1 MDNSVDATI
10 STTGNVVEMS
20 LDERF
25 ATIRR
30 IGPGS
35 IDKDEEVRMLL
46 EKKAAPVCYVWC
58 DPSPSVHIAQ
68 GIMMVLNVNKIVKA
82 GCRVKI
88 LMADWLICSYTQQI
102 RRCYMIEVWKA
113 AGLELNGVEFM
124 WLSDEIN
131 RRSHEYWTLVID
143 FARNNTLGRM
153 IRCWDKTFE
162 YALTVYEKPADPYD
176 RPDVVATMIFEP
188 CMQCAAVLLPKADIW
203 LSSMDHDEDLED
215 VRELT
220 REYCRDMKGEN
231 RPIILSHNKLPNLIE
246 DDEFGNIGYPAW
258 AIFMEDREQNLSVKV
273 RKAFCPEE
281 VAQGNPCMEYIRYI
295 VFPWFGHC
303 EVPGKEENGGGS
315 RMFHKMEELI
325 TDYESG
331 ALHSAEVKR
340 ALEEALKKIM
350 KTIAEFFGIQRGVNE
365 KA

>member
-46 EKKAAPVCYVWC
+46 EKKAAP
-58 DPSPSVHIAQ
+58 
-68 GIMMVLNVNKIVKA
+68 
-82 GCRVKI
+82 
-88 LMADWLICSYTQQI
+88 
-102 RRCYMIEVWKA
+102 
-113 AGLELNGVEFM
+113 
-124 WLSDEIN
+124 
-131 RRSHEYWTLVID
+131 
-143 FARNNTLGRM
+143 
-153 IRCWDKTFE
+153 
-162 YALTVYEKPADPYD
+162 
-176 RPDVVATMIFEP
+176 
-188 CMQCAAVLLPKADIW
+188 CAAVLLPKADIW

-350 KTIAEFFGIQRGVNE
+350 KTVRAHFAGNS
-365 KA
+365 KAKHLAKTMWEYTI